1 MYTDNKIQFT
11 VSLAI
16 EEEEI
21 EGVEATIRLLQDL
34 IDSAKKTAADK
45 KTNPKSSLRINRK
58 NTTKIVTDSESEVE
72 VEAEIIEPVVSTSE
86 KVKNLLTAM
95 TKKVEG
101 VVERDVP
108 NCFTEQKDGSIECKC
123 GSIMDKKNMSKHKK
137 TVKHKEWVEKSYL

>member
-1 MYTDNKIQFT
+1 MYTENKIQFT
-11 VSLAI
+11 IGVNI
-16 EEEEI
+16 DEDEI
-21 EGVEATIRLLQDL
+21 AGVESMIRLLQDL
-34 IDSAKKTAADK
+34 VERAVEKKTV
-45 KTNPKSSLRINRK
+45 PKSSIRIKK
-58 NTTKIVTDSESEVE
+58 NTTKIVTDSESEVDNE
-72 VEAEIIEPVVSTSE
+72 VIEPVVKVSD
-86 KVKNLLTAM
+86 KVKNLLTTM